1 MGPRVLLA
9 WGCAVQYS
17 SHWPHVNLTILSDM
31 GENLFFLAMP
41 CGLQDLS
48 SLTSDRTCSRSRVLT
63 TTGLPEK
70 PQENN
75 FQGNKSTVPQLC

>member
-1 MGPRVLLA
+1 MGRRVLLA

-41 CGLQDLS
+41 YGLQDLS
-48 SLTSDRTCSRSRVLT
+48 SLTSD
-63 TTGLPEK
+63 
-70 PQENN
+70 
-75 FQGNKSTVPQLC
+75 